1 VATCFKFIDPQFR
14 FLKIEEIQSPL
25 RINLKMTETN
35 CAICCDEI
43 TQKTGVVTMSCK
55 HSFHFAC
62 LGAWFSTQFINKQ
75 KESCPC
81 CRHEAGE
88 KEALPKRNID
98 SLNRSFDDLR
108 WNDDH
113 DVEPAQTEAI
123 IQNMI
128 GEIARRRTIIE
139 QTNRI
144 ITTVVTA
151 DEIQN
156 VERIL
161 GLIQEEDR
169 QTASLTDLLH
179 EERDTESL

>member
-1 VATCFKFIDPQFR
+1 
-14 FLKIEEIQSPL
+14 
-25 RINLKMTETN
+25 
-35 CAICCDEI
+35 
-43 TQKTGVVTMSCK
+43 
-55 HSFHFAC
+55 
-62 LGAWFSTQFINKQ
+62 
-75 KESCPC
+75 
-81 CRHEAGE
+81 
-88 KEALPKRNID
+88 
-98 SLNRSFDDLR
+98 
-108 WNDDH
+108 
-113 DVEPAQTEAI
+113 
-123 IQNMI
+123 MI